1 MKIKELIQFIQSANI
16 NFMIGSGAS
25 RPYLA
30 TLGSIEN
37 WLTCL
42 AEDDKSSDRVYKIV
56 KASIYRKFYVT
67 VIAPNKIISYSSEPL
82 CIETKENYRSLLTA
96 WNGILNKR
104 RSKIQSKQVNLFTTN
119 VDLKIEF
126 ASSGLGI
133 ELNDGFKGSVDM
145 LYNESN
151 FMRSINQTSLHFQ
164 YVAEVPVF
172 NLMKV
177 HGSINWEQRDANSI
191 RNNNV
196 WYFDIEEALK
206 KIPDDKFVEPTYV
219 DSEGNKKDKSY
230 DQLIADAK
238 EMKDID
244 ESIYDE
250 FINAYSKLVIVNP
263 TKRKFE
269 QTVVDFHFYELMRIY
284 ANALEKENALLFVTG
299 FSFADE
305 HIATITKR
313 AADNNPT
320 LQIVIFAY
328 NDVEE
333 ANYRKYLWIDSACI
347 NNNIKIITPSSFRAA
362 NMEDEYKRL
371 MESIEVF
378 DLKSVAGVFKYI
390 ESQIH
395 E

>member
-1 MKIKELIQFIQSANI
+1 
-16 NFMIGSGAS
+16 MIE
-25 RPYLA
+25 Y
-30 TLGSIEN
+30 
-37 WLTCL
+37 
-42 AEDDKSSDRVYKIV
+42 
-56 KASIYRKFYVT
+56 
-67 VIAPNKIISYSSEPL
+67 
-82 CIETKENYRSLLTA
+82 
-96 WNGILNKR
+96 
-104 RSKIQSKQVNLFTTN
+104 
-119 VDLKIEF
+119 